1 MFLRRPALLLF
12 TISVLRRKGGVG
24 SLPVSLWGS
33 DTVWGRLLSLVG
45 LAVPV
50 SQGAELSRGGGRGPH
65 TGSPNFPPRAN
76 SGCLPSEQH
85 LHPAAASTRGGGL
98 LTVCSYTR
106 QRDALRGF
114 VSLGPGPGP
123 GTRER
128 APSLARR
135 PGPGSHSPLLEM
147 FAPPTASAARL
158 PGAPISSFHFIHFDE
173 FPNGIF

>member
-12 TISVLRRKGGVG
+12 TISVLRRKRGVG

-33 DTVWGRLLSLVG
+33 YTVWGRLLSLVG

-106 QRDALRGF
+106 RRDTLRGF

-128 APSLARR
+128 APSLARPPAQEATAPSSKCSR
-135 PGPGSHSPLLEM
+135 PPPPPPPGSLGCG
-147 FAPPTASAARL
+147 FA
-158 PGAPISSFHFIHFDE
+158 G
-173 FPNGIF
+173 